1 MHTDA
6 PLLKKKV
13 EGVNHHHTSHHQVKL
28 LINKQK
34 YSAFSH
40 KMDGQIWAVVF

>member
-13 EGVNHHHTSHHQVKL
+13 EEVNHHQSHHQVKL

-34 YSAFSH
+34 HSAFSH